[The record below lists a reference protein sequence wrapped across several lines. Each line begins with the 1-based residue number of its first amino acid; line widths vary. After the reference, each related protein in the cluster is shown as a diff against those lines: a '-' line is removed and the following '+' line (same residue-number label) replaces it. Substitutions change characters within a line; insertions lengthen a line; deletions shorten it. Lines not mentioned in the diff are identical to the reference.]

1 MGLYLHEVEGR
12 LSSGELYR
20 EMTLYSRRDLCLGGG
35 AQMGGVH
42 NLHDL
47 DSLRFCPRNDA
58 SEAVPATRKCY

>member
-12 LSSGELYR
+12 LSWVELYR
-20 EMTLYSRRDLCLGGG
+20 ETIPYSRRDLCLGGG

-47 DSLRFCPRNDA
+47 DSLRLCPQNDA
-58 SEAVPATRKCY
+58 SEVVPATRKCY